1 MMQYTK
7 DNPWI
12 AEREIALC
20 IWKVDQDRGFISN
33 MNPSLYCDFMSYS
46 NRQIA
51 AYVQMIKACG
61 FTGIQVTD
69 ICSAWRASL
78 SYETVHDRFRFLAD
92 ELHRNGMKFTVW
104 AWAAEFTSHGWVD
117 PRVRYTSTDADKAA
131 YDDPDVFGPI
141 SEYYDVYAEM
151 APYADR
157 VLAHFC
163 DPGNIEDMDSVV
175 RFAKLLFGKFKA
187 KNPDIRFGID
197 TWGSPADFPD
207 RLAFID
213 SKMFGVPFQG
223 YDYYMDGKGGM
234 KGVLAK
240 LFTLFDQTGPEM
252 DKACLITYLAEAF
265 FLPEALLKDFIT
277 FKQVDEHTVEATITN
292 KGVTASG
299 VFHFN
304 DSYEMISFTT
314 NDRGQIAP
322 DGSIEYTPWEAQ
334 CENYK
339 EYSDGIKRPTVFRAI
354 WKNKGGDFIYFDGM
368 ISRVNG
374 AEVK

>member
-1 MMQYTK
+1 MKKKIMIALIIVAAVILLLAVWFNIPYSPVKSQFNGDVAQRMQSSAPVAGEKFTADDFMELPPLIQKYLES
-7 DNPWI
+7 NGYI
-12 AEREIALC
+12 GAERHALLSMEYRD
-20 IWKVDQDRGFISN
+20 VDFGMGPDKPKIKIDYSQR
-33 MNPSLYCDFMSYS
+33 DF
-46 NRQIA
+46 
-51 AYVQMIKACG
+51 
-61 FTGIQVTD
+61 
-69 ICSAWRASL
+69 
-78 SYETVHDRFRFLAD
+78 AD
-92 ELHRNGMKFTVW
+92 
-104 AWAAEFTSHGWVD
+104 S
-117 PRVRYTSTDADKAA
+117 
-131 YDDPDVFGPI
+131 
-141 SEYYDVYAEM
+141 
-151 APYADR
+151 
-157 VLAHFC
+157 
-163 DPGNIEDMDSVV
+163 
-175 RFAKLLFGKFKA
+175 
-187 KNPDIRFGID
+187 
-197 TWGSPADFPD
+197 PD

-265 FLPEALLKDFIT
+265 FLPEALLKEFIT

-292 KGVTASG
+292 KGVSASG

-339 EYSDGIKRPTVFRAI
+339 EYSDGIKRPTVFRAV
-354 WKNKGGDFIYFDGM
+354 WKNKDADFIYFDGK
-368 ISRVNG
+368 ISSVNG

>member
-1 MMQYTK
+1 MKKKIM
-7 DNPWI
+7 
-12 AEREIALC
+12 IAL
-20 IWKVDQDRGFISN
+20 IVVAAIILLLAVWFNIPYSPVKAQFITDVEARAQKVTAVASEKYTAD
-33 MNPSLYCDFMSYS
+33 DF
-46 NRQIA
+46 
-51 AYVQMIKACG
+51 KDLPP
-61 FTGIQVTD
+61 TIQKYLELNDYIGAKRYAVLSMEYRNVDFGLGVNKPRLKIDYTHTD
-69 ICSAWRASL
+69 FS
-78 SYETVHDRFRFLAD
+78 
-92 ELHRNGMKFTVW
+92 
-104 AWAAEFTSHGWVD
+104 
-117 PRVRYTSTDADKAA
+117 
-131 YDDPDVFGPI
+131 
-141 SEYYDVYAEM
+141 
-151 APYADR
+151 
-157 VLAHFC
+157 
-163 DPGNIEDMDSVV
+163 DS
-175 RFAKLLFGKFKA
+175 
-187 KNPDIRFGID
+187 
-197 TWGSPADFPD
+197 PD

-265 FLPEALLKDFIT
+265 FLPEAFLKDFIT
-277 FKQVDEHTVEATITN
+277 FKQIDEHTVEATITN

-304 DSYEMISFTT
+304 DSYEMTSFTT

-322 DGSIEYTPWEAQ
+322 DGTIEYTPWEAQ

-339 EYSDGIKRPTVFRAI
+339 EYSDGIKRPTVFRAV
-354 WKNKGGDFIYFDGM
+354 WKNKAGDFIYFDGK

>member
-1 MMQYTK
+1 MKKKIM
-7 DNPWI
+7 
-12 AEREIALC
+12 IAL
-20 IWKVDQDRGFISN
+20 IVVAAIILLLAVWFNI
-33 MNPSLYCDFMSYS
+33 PYS
-46 NRQIA
+46 PVKTQFKNDVETRLQNA
-51 AYVQMIKACG
+51 
-61 FTGIQVTD
+61 
-69 ICSAWRASL
+69 ASL
-78 SYETVHDRFRFLAD
+78 TGTLDSAAIANLPPLIQKYLETSGYIGSERRSHLTMEYRDVDFGLGVDKPRLKIDYTHTDFAD
-92 ELHRNGMKFTVW
+92 
-104 AWAAEFTSHGWVD
+104 S
-117 PRVRYTSTDADKAA
+117 
-131 YDDPDVFGPI
+131 
-141 SEYYDVYAEM
+141 
-151 APYADR
+151 
-157 VLAHFC
+157 
-163 DPGNIEDMDSVV
+163 
-175 RFAKLLFGKFKA
+175 
-187 KNPDIRFGID
+187 
-197 TWGSPADFPD
+197 PD

-265 FLPEALLKDFIT
+265 FLPDALLKDFIT
-277 FKQVDEHTVEATITN
+277 FTQVDKRTVEATITN

-304 DSYEMISFTT
+304 DAYEMISFTT

-322 DGSIEYTPWEAQ
+322 DGTIEYIPWEAQ

-339 EYSDGIKRPTVFRAI
+339 EYSDGIRRPTVFRAV
-354 WKNKGGDFIYFDGM
+354 WKNKDGDFIYFDGK

>member
-1 MMQYTK
+1 MKKKIM
-7 DNPWI
+7 
-12 AEREIALC
+12 IAL
-20 IWKVDQDRGFISN
+20 IVVAAIILLLAVWFNI
-33 MNPSLYCDFMSYS
+33 PYS
-46 NRQIA
+46 PVKTQFKNDVETRLQNA
-51 AYVQMIKACG
+51 
-61 FTGIQVTD
+61 
-69 ICSAWRASL
+69 ASL
-78 SYETVHDRFRFLAD
+78 TGTLDSAAIANLPPLIQKYLETSGYIGSERRSHLTMEYRDVDFGLGENKPRLKIDYTHTDFAD
-92 ELHRNGMKFTVW
+92 
-104 AWAAEFTSHGWVD
+104 S
-117 PRVRYTSTDADKAA
+117 
-131 YDDPDVFGPI
+131 
-141 SEYYDVYAEM
+141 
-151 APYADR
+151 
-157 VLAHFC
+157 
-163 DPGNIEDMDSVV
+163 
-175 RFAKLLFGKFKA
+175 
-187 KNPDIRFGID
+187 
-197 TWGSPADFPD
+197 PD

-223 YDYYMDGKGGM
+223 YDYYTDSKGGM

-292 KGVTASG
+292 KGVSASG

-354 WKNKGGDFIYFDGM
+354 WKNKGGDFIYFDGK

>member
-1 MMQYTK
+1 MKKKIMIALIIVAAVILLLAVWFNIPYSPVKSQFNGDVAQRMQSSAPVAGEKFTADDFMELPPLIQKYLES
-7 DNPWI
+7 NGYI
-12 AEREIALC
+12 GAERHALLSMEYRN
-20 IWKVDQDRGFISN
+20 VDFGMGPDKPKIKIDYSQR
-33 MNPSLYCDFMSYS
+33 DF
-46 NRQIA
+46 
-51 AYVQMIKACG
+51 
-61 FTGIQVTD
+61 
-69 ICSAWRASL
+69 
-78 SYETVHDRFRFLAD
+78 AD
-92 ELHRNGMKFTVW
+92 
-104 AWAAEFTSHGWVD
+104 S
-117 PRVRYTSTDADKAA
+117 
-131 YDDPDVFGPI
+131 
-141 SEYYDVYAEM
+141 
-151 APYADR
+151 
-157 VLAHFC
+157 
-163 DPGNIEDMDSVV
+163 
-175 RFAKLLFGKFKA
+175 
-187 KNPDIRFGID
+187 
-197 TWGSPADFPD
+197 PD

-265 FLPEALLKDFIT
+265 FLPEALLKEFIT

-292 KGVTASG
+292 KGVSASG

-339 EYSDGIKRPTVFRAI
+339 EYSDGIKRPTVFRAV
-354 WKNKGGDFIYFDGM
+354 WKNKDADFIYFDGK
-368 ISRVNG
+368 ISSVNG

>member
-1 MMQYTK
+1 MKKKIM
-7 DNPWI
+7 
-12 AEREIALC
+12 IAL
-20 IWKVDQDRGFISN
+20 IVVAAIILLLAVWFNIPYSPVKAQFITDVEARAQKVTAVASEKYTAD
-33 MNPSLYCDFMSYS
+33 DF
-46 NRQIA
+46 
-51 AYVQMIKACG
+51 KDLPP
-61 FTGIQVTD
+61 TIQKYLELNDYIGAKRYAVLSMEYRNVDFGLGVNKPRLKIDYTHTD
-69 ICSAWRASL
+69 FS
-78 SYETVHDRFRFLAD
+78 
-92 ELHRNGMKFTVW
+92 
-104 AWAAEFTSHGWVD
+104 
-117 PRVRYTSTDADKAA
+117 
-131 YDDPDVFGPI
+131 
-141 SEYYDVYAEM
+141 
-151 APYADR
+151 
-157 VLAHFC
+157 
-163 DPGNIEDMDSVV
+163 DS
-175 RFAKLLFGKFKA
+175 
-187 KNPDIRFGID
+187 
-197 TWGSPADFPD
+197 PD

-265 FLPEALLKDFIT
+265 FLPEAFLKDFIT
-277 FKQVDEHTVEATITN
+277 FKQIDEHTVEVTITN

-304 DSYEMISFTT
+304 DSYEMTSFTT

-322 DGSIEYTPWEAQ
+322 DGTIEYTPWEAQ

-339 EYSDGIKRPTVFRAI
+339 EYSDGIRRPTVFRAV
-354 WKNKGGDFIYFDGM
+354 WKNKAGDFIYFDGK

>member
-1 MMQYTK
+1 MIALIIVAAVILLLAVWFNIPYSPVKSQFNGDVAQRMQSSAPVAGEKFTADDFMELPPLIQKYLES
-7 DNPWI
+7 NGYI
-12 AEREIALC
+12 GAERHALLSMEYRN
-20 IWKVDQDRGFISN
+20 VDFGMGPDKPKIKIDYSQR
-33 MNPSLYCDFMSYS
+33 DF
-46 NRQIA
+46 
-51 AYVQMIKACG
+51 
-61 FTGIQVTD
+61 
-69 ICSAWRASL
+69 
-78 SYETVHDRFRFLAD
+78 AD
-92 ELHRNGMKFTVW
+92 
-104 AWAAEFTSHGWVD
+104 S
-117 PRVRYTSTDADKAA
+117 
-131 YDDPDVFGPI
+131 
-141 SEYYDVYAEM
+141 
-151 APYADR
+151 
-157 VLAHFC
+157 
-163 DPGNIEDMDSVV
+163 
-175 RFAKLLFGKFKA
+175 
-187 KNPDIRFGID
+187 
-197 TWGSPADFPD
+197 PD

-265 FLPEALLKDFIT
+265 FLPEALLKEFIT

-292 KGVTASG
+292 KGVSASG

-339 EYSDGIKRPTVFRAI
+339 EYSDGIKRPTVFRAV
-354 WKNKGGDFIYFDGM
+354 WKNKDADFIYFDGK
-368 ISRVNG
+368 ISSVNG